1 MIDVENQIK
10 DDLEIQARLKLF
22 SAIEPGSITWSIELK
37 RYGAVELVERVIH
50 GAYERINKAS
60 GGIRQVLIDT
70 SAQELWEEIE
80 FAEARFITPSSM
92 FWPTSLNDLS
102 NPPIGLIIKGA
113 NLPAQSISIVGTRKP
128 TLYGARV
135 ASEFASGFADRNWA
149 VVSGGA
155 YGIDTHAH
163 RGCLAAEGSTF
174 AVLASGVSVNYP
186 AGNNKIFSEL
196 QESGALISEVMPRV
210 GARAERFLTRNRL
223 IAALSKGTI
232 VIEAAFR
239 SGSLRTARDAAE
251 IMRPVMAVPGPITS
265 PTSDGCHRLI
275 GERLAE
281 IVTSV
286 PDALELMLPISSKK
300 TGTLSGDD
308 T

>member
-1 MIDVENQIK
+1 
-10 DDLEIQARLKLF
+10 
-22 SAIEPGSITWSIELK
+22 
-37 RYGAVELVERVIH
+37 
-50 GAYERINKAS
+50 
-60 GGIRQVLIDT
+60 
-70 SAQELWEEIE
+70 
-80 FAEARFITPSSM
+80 
-92 FWPTSLNDLS
+92 
-102 NPPIGLIIKGA
+102 
-113 NLPAQSISIVGTRKP
+113 
-128 TLYGARV
+128 
-135 ASEFASGFADRNWA
+135 
-149 VVSGGA
+149 
-155 YGIDTHAH
+155 
-163 RGCLAAEGSTF
+163 
-174 AVLASGVSVNYP
+174 
-186 AGNNKIFSEL
+186 
-196 QESGALISEVMPRV
+196 MPRV

-251 IMRPVMAVPGPITS
+251 IMRHVMAVPGPITS

-286 PDALELMLPISSKK
+286 PDALELMLPISSQK